1 MGRKMGEKSVKTM
14 AELAEKHVGN
24 RVKTAK
30 KVAEKQLDLLPKSK
44 EKQPE
49 TGPKKGI
56 GRGISMKKKR
66 RMVGR
71 LPTITIDETARLDL
85 KKRTDAVCLLL
96 EKQVENCGGEARL
109 FLRIITQAVADM
121 CPKKCGNLDMFG
133 EYYDYSGSAR
143 EFFTSGRHARFCE
156 LIGLDPEY
164 VLRVLR
170 AAGLLN
176 RR

>member
-1 MGRKMGEKSVKTM
+1 MGKKPVKTM

-24 RVKTAK
+24 RVKMATKSGGKFAETGAK
-30 KVAEKQLDLLPKSK
+30 KRS
-44 EKQPE
+44 
-49 TGPKKGI
+49 

-71 LPTITIDETARLDL
+71 LPTITIDEPARLDL

-96 EKQVENCGGEARL
+96 EKHVENGGGEARL

-121 CPKKCGNLDMFG
+121 CPKKCGSLDMFG

-143 EFFTSGRHARFCE
+143 EFFSSGRHASFCE
-156 LIGLDPEY
+156 LIGLDPDY